1 MRLSGT
7 RSQLSKNRSKVLITG
22 INGFA
27 GSHLAD
33 LLVGEGYQIFG
44 LTLSNNLENLAQIES
59 QISLAYGDIRDAQAV
74 KKIVAQVQPDYLYH
88 LAGSA
93 FVPDAEANAILVYE
107 VNLMGTLNV
116 LEAVRSL
123 FLKTRVLVVGSG
135 EVYGAVSNEHL
146 PVNEGHSLR
155 PTTPYGVTKACADLA
170 ANQYATAYQTDVVRV
185 RAFNHTG
192 PRQSEQFVCSGFA
205 KQLVEIESG
214 IRKPLLHVGN
224 LETRRDFSD
233 VRDVVRGYRTIL
245 EEGRRG
251 EVYHIGSGT
260 AWKIGDLL
268 RILLGKSS
276 AGNIGLQQDPARLR
290 SNDLPLML
298 CDASKLH
305 RELGW
310 KPEIPL
316 EQTLHDLLEYWRER
330 SMQDVPHEI

>member
-93 FVPDAEANAILVYE
+93 FVPDAEANATLVYE
-107 VNLMGTLNV
+107 VNVMGTLNV

-123 FLKTRVLVVGSG
+123 SLKTRILIVGSG
-135 EVYGAVSNEHL
+135 EVYGAVSQEHL
-146 PVNEGHSLR
+146 PVKEKQPLR

-170 ANQYATAYQTDVVRV
+170 AYQYAAAYQMNVLRV

-192 PRQSEQFVCSGFA
+192 PRQSEQFVCSSFA
-205 KQLVEIESG
+205 KQLTEIESG
-214 IRKPLLHVGN
+214 LRESLLHVGN

-276 AGNIGLQQDPARLR
+276 ARNIGLQQDPARLR

-298 CDASKLH
+298 
-305 RELGW
+305 
-310 KPEIPL
+310 
-316 EQTLHDLLEYWRER
+316 
-330 SMQDVPHEI
+330 